1 MGRLRGPWAPAFLHR
16 NPGGQGEAAPRPCT
30 SSRCCPGFASLHDTL
45 SLAVMLVTGISR
57 QSGNETG
64 VQGRGGAQP
73 RLSILPAAAGSG
85 VAPGL
90 SPLSILLE
98 LQAAGSP
105 PAASLPEHGSMPQ
118 RLGVGAEPCLVAHP
132 NTAGT

>member
-1 MGRLRGPWAPAFLHR
+1 MGRLQGPWDPAFLHR
-16 NPGGQGEAAPRPCT
+16 DRGGQGEVAPWPCT
-30 SSRCCPGFASLHDTL
+30 SSRCCPGLASLHDTL

-85 VAPGL
+85 VAAGL

-105 PAASLPEHGSMPQ
+105 QAAPLPEHGSMLQ
-118 RLGVGAEPCLVAHP
+118 RLGVGTEPCPAAHP
-132 NTAGT
+132 NPMGT